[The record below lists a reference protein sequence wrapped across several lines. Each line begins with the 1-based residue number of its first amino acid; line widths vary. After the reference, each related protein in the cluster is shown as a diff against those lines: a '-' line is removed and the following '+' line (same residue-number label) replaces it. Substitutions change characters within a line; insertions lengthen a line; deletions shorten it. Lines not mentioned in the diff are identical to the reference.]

1 MSERRFLIAPSLA
14 RLIERAQGPARR
26 LVEGFFPREENRVH
40 FVRVEGDAAELVLLT
55 RTDGGEWQTEAVDV
69 PQAHAEALMEVP
81 SGHVAYDRFV
91 VPVAEDRTAMLD
103 RLVEP
108 EPFELL
114 TAAFDTREDAERFAA
129 PAWFGRE
136 VTDDVEFTTA
146 SIALGAKP
154 FSDEEVSERALNALL
169 DVFEGHYRRPA
180 PTEQVE
186 AQVAAS
192 SEGERQLRRGNHDVR
207 RSAAERAV
215 DPGGAMRTLSAA
227 LAPVGRATH

>member
-1 MSERRFLIAPSLA
+1 
-14 RLIERAQGPARR
+14 

-169 DVFEGHYRRPA
+169 DAFEGRYPKPA
-180 PTEQVE
+180 RTEETQT
-186 AQVAAS
+186 QVAGL
-192 SEGERQLRRGNHDVR
+192 EGAGQLRRGNHDVR
-207 RSAAERAV
+207 RPAAERAA
-215 DPGGAMRTLSAA
+215 DPSRAMRTLSAT
-227 LAPVGRATH
+227 LAPVRRATH